1 MARKYRAAA
10 YLWRFFPLEQPC
22 VLAPSQ
28 CTGPRVSDYFWA
40 VGVGQGVV
48 SSAEA
53 GAHMG
58 LFRISVAGL
67 AVLMGV
73 SCAGD
78 GTGLEL
84 VSGVDQVTLS
94 GDVQPIFT
102 STCAL
107 SGCHAGSNPE
117 EGLNLS
123 AGQTFANV
131 VNVPSRQLPGIDRVT
146 PSRPDSSYL
155 VLKLSGMHLDA
166 GGSGAQMPKGGTPLS
181 MDQLGI
187 IGRWILNG
195 ALNN

>member
-1 MARKYRAAA
+1 MS
-10 YLWRFFPLEQPC
+10 
-22 VLAPSQ
+22 VLRL
-28 CTGPRVSDYFWA
+28 TVV
-40 VGVGQGVV
+40 VG
-48 SSAEA
+48 STILA
-53 GAHMG
+53 GA
-58 LFRISVAGL
+58 A
-67 AVLMGV
+67 
-73 SCAGD
+73 CAGD

-84 VSGVDQVTLS
+84 ANGVDQVTLS

-123 AGQTFANV
+123 VGQTFASV
-131 VNVPSRQLPGIDRVT
+131 VNVPSRQLPGMHRVT

-155 VLKLSGMHLDA
+155 VLKLTGMHLDA
-166 GGSGAQMPKGGTPLS
+166 GGSGVQMPKGGTPLS
-181 MDQLGI
+181 MDQLGT

>member
-1 MARKYRAAA
+1 MSVLRLTVVVGSVILVAAA
-10 YLWRFFPLEQPC
+10 
-22 VLAPSQ
+22 
-28 CTGPRVSDYFWA
+28 
-40 VGVGQGVV
+40 
-48 SSAEA
+48 
-53 GAHMG
+53 
-58 LFRISVAGL
+58 
-67 AVLMGV
+67 
-73 SCAGD
+73 CAGD

-84 VSGVDQVTLS
+84 ANGVDQVTLS

-123 AGQTFANV
+123 VGQTFANV
-131 VNVPSRQLPGIDRVT
+131 VNVPSRQLPGMHRVT

-155 VLKLSGMHLDA
+155 VLKLTGMHLAA

-181 MDQLGI
+181 MDQLGT